1 MKNHSLKSG
10 SNYHS
15 LLMSVDIKDLKSLYR
30 FLRNTD
36 IVELEMDRDGEK
48 LKIKRGVVGA
58 PEAGQPVFAQAP
70 PLQAQSEGVAGSV
83 GEVEPAPEV
92 KNEKMK
98 TVTAPMVGTFYR
110 APSPEAGNF
119 VEPGSIVKAGQSL
132 CIIEAMK
139 LMNEV
144 ESEYD
149 GKVVSILVENGQP
162 VEYGEPLFNIEV

>member
-1 MKNHSLKSG
+1 M
-10 SNYHS
+10 
-15 LLMSVDIKDLKSLYR
+15 DIKDLKSLYR

-48 LKIKRGVVGA
+48 IKIKRGVVGA
-58 PEAGQPVFAQAP
+58 VEGVQPVFAQAP
-70 PLQAQSEGVAGSV
+70 TEGVAGRA
-83 GEVEPAPEV
+83 GEEESASSGEE
-92 KNEKMK
+92 KNEKIK

-144 ESEYD
+144 ESD
-149 GKVVSILVENGQP
+149 FAGRVVSILVENGQP
-162 VEYGEPLFNIEV
+162 VEYGEPLLTIECDK